1 MQSSAIQSWLG
12 FSLVTWSETKGNQT
26 FGGGQADQPWSKGV
40 KDIDGFGVLV
50 GEELQPSTKRLQHV
64 DLMLNMGYDNLSRI
78 PHFVGK

>member
-1 MQSSAIQSWLG
+1 MAG
-12 FSLVTWSETKGNQT
+12 FFPSDLVRNQREPNVW
-26 FGGGQADQPWSKGV
+26 GGQADQPWSKGV
-40 KDIDGFGVLV
+40 KDIDGFGVLA